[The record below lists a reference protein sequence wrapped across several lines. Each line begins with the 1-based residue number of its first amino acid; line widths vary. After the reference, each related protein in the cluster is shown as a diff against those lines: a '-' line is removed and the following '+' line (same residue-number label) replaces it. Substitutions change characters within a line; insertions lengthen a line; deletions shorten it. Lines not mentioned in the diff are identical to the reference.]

1 MERRGYVLPV
11 TDKKVGVG
19 VHVVVTV
26 IMLMTVVSGPA
37 VSVAV
42 TVVVS
47 VSVSVAVW
55 AAANPARVVV
65 RPGRRS
71 ERRIVAGWLVDWLVL
86 RRGSESVWYKG

>member
-1 MERRGYVLPV
+1 MA
-11 TDKKVGVG
+11 
-19 VHVVVTV
+19 TV

-55 AAANPARVVV
+55 AAANPARAVI

-71 ERRIVAGWLVDWLVL
+71 ERRIVTDWLA
-86 RRGSESVWYKG
+86 G